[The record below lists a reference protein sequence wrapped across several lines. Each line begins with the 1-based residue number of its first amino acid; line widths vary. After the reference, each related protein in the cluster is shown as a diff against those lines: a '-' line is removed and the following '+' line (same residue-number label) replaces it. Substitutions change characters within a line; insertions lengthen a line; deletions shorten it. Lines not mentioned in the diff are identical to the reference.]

1 MKETVKKLIA
11 EKLGLSFEEID
22 DTSDIMEVYGADSL
36 DAVDLVLMFEDYFG
50 LSVPD
55 EDAIELRNVAKIVN
69 YIEEH
74 K

>member
-1 MKETVKKLIA
+1 MKETVKKIIA
-11 EKLGLSFEEID
+11 EKLGLSVDEID

-36 DAVDLVLMFEDYFG
+36 DAVDLVLAFEDFFG
-50 LSVPD
+50 FSVPD
-55 EDAIELRNVAKIVN
+55 EDAIELRNVTKIVN

>member
-50 LSVPD
+50 MTVPD
-55 EDAIELRNVAKIVN
+55 EDAIELRNVTKIVN